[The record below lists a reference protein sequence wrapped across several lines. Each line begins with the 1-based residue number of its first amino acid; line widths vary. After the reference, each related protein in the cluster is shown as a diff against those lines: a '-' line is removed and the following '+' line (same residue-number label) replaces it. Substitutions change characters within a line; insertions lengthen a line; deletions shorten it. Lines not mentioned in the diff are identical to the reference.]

1 MGAVFPPNIVMRV
14 SSICKGRLA
23 YLRLR
28 NLETIQ
34 ILIYVDQASVVRR
47 SDNTIH
53 WINLYLVNNVLLSLI
68 RWIATQNEFSFL
80 LPNPLLLY
88 MLLVTMCHLDNE
100 QTFNGKVSVRRGL
113 LLRSTSVVSLQL
125 PLKFSLN
132 MQFQYLLLYQVKII
146 NRRPIISWIAIITL
160 EVLVSITIL
169 GKNHQQTPN
178 YFMDRNH

>member
-1 MGAVFPPNIVMRV
+1 MLRFVMVAMVKRHSTIFLYVGFVKVYRFSKLCCFLCGFGSFASLNFFEIGMAVKNMVIKMRRNMGAVFPRNIVMRV

-23 YLRLR
+23 YLRKLPI
-28 NLETIQ
+28 TWI
-34 ILIYVDQASVVRR
+34 IYVDQASVVRR

-100 QTFNGKVSVRRGL
+100 
-113 LLRSTSVVSLQL
+113 
-125 PLKFSLN
+125 
-132 MQFQYLLLYQVKII
+132 
-146 NRRPIISWIAIITL
+146 
-160 EVLVSITIL
+160 
-169 GKNHQQTPN
+169 
-178 YFMDRNH
+178 